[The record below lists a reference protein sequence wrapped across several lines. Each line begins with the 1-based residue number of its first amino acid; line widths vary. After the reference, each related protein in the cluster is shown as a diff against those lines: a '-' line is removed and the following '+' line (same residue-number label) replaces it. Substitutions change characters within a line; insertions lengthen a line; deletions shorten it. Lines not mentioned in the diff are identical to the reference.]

1 MVPIKDCQGLI
12 LVKAD
17 KDHRAKIGI
26 FLEMQITDRGDLREK
41 RTIHHVL
48 TSANAVSNFSDGVVI
63 AREFPPLSTRKS
75 SDMAEACLP
84 HFYLIPF
91 RFSGEFF
98 PQGKMPY
105 EKESAPFCVLVCVV
119 HVRFRDNATH

>member
-17 KDHRAKIGI
+17 QDHRAEIRI

-48 TSANAVSNFSDGVVI
+48 TSANAVSNFSDGIVI

-75 SDMAEACLP
+75 SDVSEARLP
-84 HFYLIPF
+84 QFYLIPF
-91 RFSGEFF
+91 RFSRKLF
-98 PQGKMPY
+98 PQGKMPN
-105 EKESAPFCVLVCVV
+105 EKQSAPFC
-119 HVRFRDNATH
+119 